1 MAEILQKTPAW
12 ALREK
17 AKSHLEQ
24 QGDPQDLPL
33 EISKVAHSWLHREA
47 KKKYDNDHIYFKD
60 LESARTILVKQYG
73 AHWKDVPEECIRDMW
88 RSDIEW
94 WKHEER
100 TMLARAMRDEAKYL
114 ALQVQ
119 MINSQLC
126 RQLIE
131 AGRNLGALLERPED
145 ERVRQRFIE
154 QMEPA
159 VRQAERYKS
168 RPVVL
173 DDSAA

>member
-1 MAEILQKTPAW
+1 MAEIFQKKPAW

-17 AKSHLEQ
+17 GKSHLEVH
-24 QGDPQDLPL
+24 GDPEDLPL
-33 EISKVAHSWLHREA
+33 DVSKIVHNWLYKEA
-47 KKKYDNDHIYFKD
+47 KRKYDMDHVYFKD
-60 LESARTILVKQYG
+60 IPGARKILTAHYG
-73 AHWKDVPEECIRDMW
+73 KHWEDVPEKCIQDIW

-94 WKHEER
+94 WKQEER

-119 MINSQLC
+119 QINSQLC
-126 RQLIE
+126 RQIIE
-131 AGRNLGALLERPED
+131 AGRNLSGWIKGD
-145 ERVRQRFIE
+145 ERAKYRLIE

-159 VRQAERYKS
+159 VRQAERYKD